1 LCQQTCTPKGL
12 TSTQDKVAF
21 TSKIIKQVDGKTFS
35 TPSTEDIDHNPEV
48 EELLTPKVK
57 KEIPD
62 ANVVMT
68 LCSSSSLHFAQQ
80 TSIGQLTKNK

>member
-1 LCQQTCTPKGL
+1 MCQQTCTPKGL

-35 TPSTEDIDHNPEV
+35 TESTEDIDHNLEV
-48 EELLTPKVK
+48 EESLTPKVR

-68 LCSSSSLHFAQQ
+68 LGSSSSLHF
-80 TSIGQLTKNK
+80 G